1 MDLFVPDN
9 LDLHK
14 DGSVTPHDFG
24 KKIVPNDNESF
35 SDFYKRYEREMA
47 KLKSY
52 ERGRW
57 IPYEQERLLY
67 KVQIFCIPTKLTQQE
82 EDEQLAPRLM
92 YEKWFLHRENAI
104 RFAKNKIKQQ
114 SIGYYYSK
122 DNPHRRQYAFFYI
135 IIHKGEMETAKAI
148 NGKII

>member
-1 MDLFVPDN
+1 MDLFIPKN

-14 DGSVTPHDFG
+14 DGSVTPHDFT
-24 KKIVPNDNESF
+24 KHITPHEDESL
-35 SDFYKRYEREMA
+35 SEFYKRYEQELA
-47 KLKSY
+47 KLKPY
-52 ERGRW
+52 EQGRW

-67 KVQIFCIPTKLTQQE
+67 KVQIFCTPTKLTQKE
-82 EDEQLAPRLM
+82 EDKQLSPRLM
-92 YEKWFLHRENAI
+92 YEKWFLTRESAI

-122 DNPHRRQYAFFYI
+122 ENPHRRQYAFFYI
-135 IIHKGEMETAKAI
+135 IIHKGDIETAKAI

>member
-1 MDLFVPDN
+1 MDLFTPRN
-9 LDLHK
+9 LDLHE

-24 KKIVPNDNESF
+24 KDVQHKDNESLSEYADRYNKSL
-35 SDFYKRYEREMA
+35 SDLEDYEYNKVIPEFQKEELWNVRVYKE
-47 KLKSY
+47 
-52 ERGRW
+52 
-57 IPYEQERLLY
+57 
-67 KVQIFCIPTKLTQQE
+67 PTHKTIE
-82 EDEQLAPRLM
+82 EDQRVFNSDLM
-92 YEKWFLHRENAI
+92 YEKWFLERENAI

-122 DNPHRRQYAFFYI
+122 ENPHRRQYAFFYI